1 MRRRVLLLAVSLGAA
16 AWAQTAASPAA
27 EMAQVAQALVSA
39 LNSEQQG
46 KLFFALDDKV
56 RFDWHFIPRARP
68 GVSFKSMSPAQQAR
82 ADALLRAA
90 LSPEGHRTLNNI
102 RLLDQVLW
110 ERTHNPIRDSTL
122 YYFTFFGRPSE
133 RGPWGWRVEG
143 HHLSLNF
150 TLQGGQVVS
159 TTPFFFGAN
168 PAEVRDEGQHHGLR
182 TLPQEEDLGRR
193 LLKMLTTEQRRKA
206 LINVEAPDE
215 IVTGTDRKPDLGA
228 PVGVAYAEMS
238 PEQQQALRGLLEMYA
253 RRLRKE
259 LAEAELARIRA
270 AGSEKVHFAWAGGS
284 EPGQGHY
291 YRLHGPTFVIEY
303 DNTQDGA
310 NHIHT
315 VWRDF
320 DRDFGPD
327 PLRAHYASSPHHRK
341 NRNSRIEAR

>member
-1 MRRRVLLLAVSLGAA
+1 MRRRELFLGIALVA
-16 AWAQTAASPAA
+16 WVGAWAQTASSPAA
-27 EMAQVAQALVSA
+27 EMAQAAQALASA

-46 KLFFALDDKV
+46 KLFFALDDKE
-56 RFDWHFIPRARP
+56 RFDWHFIPRARL

-82 ADALLRAA
+82 ADALLRSA
-90 LSPEGHRTLNNI
+90 LSEEGHRTVNNI

-110 ERTHNPIRDSTL
+110 ERTHNPIRDPAL
-122 YYFTFFGRPSE
+122 YFFTFFGQPSP
-133 RGPWGWRVEG
+133 GGTWGWRVEG

-150 TLQGGQVVS
+150 TLQGGQVIS

-168 PAEVRDEGQHHGLR
+168 PAEVRDEGSHRGLR

-193 LLKMLTTEQRRKA
+193 LLKMLTAEQRREA
-206 LINVEAPDE
+206 LIAVEAPAD
-215 IVTGTDRKPDLGA
+215 IVTGVTRRPDLGA
-228 PVGVAYAEMS
+228 PVGVAYSEMTA
-238 PEQQQALRGLLEMYA
+238 EQQNALRELLEMYA

-270 AGSEKVHFAWAGGS
+270 ADLEKVHFAWAGGS

-320 DRDFGPD
+320 ERDFGGD
-327 PLRAHYASSPHHRK
+327 PLCAHYATSPHHRH
-341 NRNSRIEAR
+341 R